1 MSAMRSEPGQK
12 SHHLSKDGMREKL
25 LQRAHKFFCFVLF
38 SFSILIEI
46 IIQKQ
51 MQLISCFFDKS
62 IRDLIIIWELT
73 AQLIHSLVI
82 SVLAP
87 TGLLP
92 FWSWPWS
99 GSPHWLCYF
108 LCRFSSRSSS
118 LGTIT
123 GMTLY
128 PEPKSQSPFK
138 NFPEYSLGKVIIFST
153 IKFMK
158 CRLNTE

>member
-73 AQLIHSLVI
+73 AQLIHSLVFLFLPLLACCLSGHDLGPGPHTDCAI
-82 SVLAP
+82 SYADSAQDPLPLAP
-87 TGLLP
+87 LQ
-92 FWSWPWS
+92 
-99 GSPHWLCYF
+99 
-108 LCRFSSRSSS
+108 
-118 LGTIT
+118 
-123 GMTLY
+123 
-128 PEPKSQSPFK
+128 E
-138 NFPEYSLGKVIIFST
+138 
-153 IKFMK
+153 
-158 CRLNTE
+158 

>member
-1 MSAMRSEPGQK
+1 MRKMSAMRSEPGQK

-92 FWSWPWS
+92 FWS
-99 GSPHWLCYF
+99 
-108 LCRFSSRSSS
+108 
-118 LGTIT
+118 
-123 GMTLY
+123 
-128 PEPKSQSPFK
+128 
-138 NFPEYSLGKVIIFST
+138 
-153 IKFMK
+153 
-158 CRLNTE
+158 